1 MNNLNKDDRSNNIS
15 VSVYLNITAYK
26 ILYRFTVTLLCH
38 SDTLVL
44 GQASRLAQMLT
55 TLFI

>member
-15 VSVYLNITAYK
+15 VSVYLNIAAAYK

-38 SDTLVL
+38 SDTSVL
-44 GQASRLAQMLT
+44 DQGSKPGIVT
-55 TLFI
+55 